1 MNILAHG
8 KAAISHIAPKLG
20 AEILIVALL
29 FVIQAFVGASLRATE
44 GDALILPLDDAYIHF
59 QYARALAEGHPFRY
73 NADQPPTSGATSL
86 LYPPLLA
93 VGYWLGFTGKAL
105 SWWALMLGVLAWYG
119 SARLIV
125 RLVEATKSP
134 YAKWFGLGTALLFI
148 LHGSLAWAFLS
159 GMETGLFIY
168 AMLLTLWHVRA
179 DRSRAALLAGAFT
192 ALIRPEGAVIGLGA
206 ALYVLAG
213 QRRAE
218 IWRTLPYYG
227 LLVAGILAQPLLNF
241 GLTGSPSGSGMQA
254 KSYLYN
260 VPADFGSLLSD
271 VLNTAA
277 RLWAELFTDTELYLT
292 LPFAFIALP
301 FMVYA
306 LWTAFQRRR
315 HISQLIGVW
324 LLGLTAITAL
334 VETAFWQFKRYQQP
348 MIVLLIV
355 LFGYAVAGATR
366 LPLRR
371 AAWVAAVSLTCFSAV
386 LLLNIG
392 TWVRLYAEN
401 AREVAF
407 SQMALARAVS
417 QLPSDA
423 IVGVHDIGVL
433 RYLGNRT
440 TYDVVGLTTPKVAAA
455 WRHGAGAVFEE
466 MYTSPW
472 RPNYFAI
479 YPDARGLTYFEQS
492 GVFGERWAGF
502 PSTYPLINAASATES
517 GQFLYRADWTYAAYA
532 ALPHQPS
539 TLAEIANF
547 QLVDSLN
554 VAHLASEQAHNY
566 QWWQSVR
573 RFGFPTEL
581 YTLDYVACAPPDS
594 ANTACRVTDGGRLLT
609 GGERFTVQV
618 AAERDLLWVM
628 RVHAQHAVSLRLYAD
643 DQPLGVRVVPEIQ
656 GRWLE
661 ISTLVPRAL
670 ITGAALTLRVEVD
683 GVADSGF
690 YMPYYHWFY
699 QGDYQAAADADSGD
713 SLATF
718 AESVALRE
726 AHTTYDAAAQTLTL
740 NMAWSLLA
748 ESPFDAV
755 VFMHLY
761 DEAGMLIEVVQ
772 RDQRVGDGTLPPANW
787 LPERLYRERHTLKLP
802 PDLPSGTYQVA
813 IGLYDPR
820 SLTRYAA
827 QSERADAD
835 QRVFIGT
842 FSIR

>member
-1 MNILAHG
+1 MNILARG
-8 KAAISHIAPKLG
+8 KAAISHIAPRIG
-20 AEILIVALL
+20 AELLIVALL
-29 FVIQAFVGASLRATE
+29 LVVQAFVGASLRATE
-44 GDALILPLDDAYIHF
+44 SDTLILPLDDAYIHF

-93 VGYWLGFTGKAL
+93 VGYRLGFTGEAL

-119 SARLIV
+119 SARLIL
-125 RLVEATKSP
+125 RLVEATNAP
-134 YAKWFGLGTALLFI
+134 YAKWFGLATALLFI

-168 AMLLTLWHVRA
+168 AMLLTLWHVRGEHV
-179 DRSRAALLAGAFT
+179 RAALLAGTFT
-192 ALIRPEGAVIGLGA
+192 ALIRPEGAVIGIGA

-218 IWRTLPYYG
+218 LWRTLPYYA
-227 LLVAGILAQPLLNF
+227 LLAAGILAQPLLNLA
-241 GLTGSPSGSGMQA
+241 LTGSPSGSGMQA

-260 VPADFGSLLSD
+260 VPADFNALLSD

-277 RLWAELFTDTELYLT
+277 RLWVELFTDANLYLT
-292 LPFAFIALP
+292 LPFALLALP
-301 FMVYA
+301 LMVYA
-306 LWTAFQRRR
+306 VWTAFQRQR

-348 MIVLLIV
+348 LIALLIV
-355 LFGYAVAGATR
+355 LFGYTAVGIQHLPQRRPVWFTAGS
-366 LPLRR
+366 LICFI
-371 AAWVAAVSLTCFSAV
+371 AA
-386 LLLNIG
+386 LLLNLN

-407 SQMALARAVS
+407 SQMALARAVAT
-417 QLPSDA
+417 LPPEA
-423 IVGVHDIGVL
+423 IVGVHDIGVV
-433 RYLGNRT
+433 RYVGNRT
-440 TYDVVGLTTPKVAAA
+440 TYDVVGLTTPKAAAA
-455 WRHGAGAVFEE
+455 WRHGAGAVFEA
-466 MYTSPW
+466 MYASPW
-472 RPNYFAI
+472 RPDYFAI

-492 GVFGERWAGF
+492 GVFGERLDSF

-539 TLAEIANF
+539 TLAALANF
-547 QLVDSLN
+547 ILIDNLN
-554 VAHLASEQAHNY
+554 VADLASEAAHNY
-566 QWWQSVR
+566 AWWQSVQ

-581 YTLDYVACAPPDS
+581 YTLDYVACAPPN
-594 ANTACRVTDGGRLLT
+594 AVNTGCRVSDGGRLLT

-618 AAERDLLWVM
+618 ATERDLLWVM
-628 RVHAQHAVSLRLYAD
+628 RVHAQYAVSLRLYAD

-670 ITGAALTLRVEVD
+670 ISRPSLTLRVEVE
-683 GVADSGF
+683 GVQDSGF

-699 QGDYQAAADADSGD
+699 QGDYQAEAEGD

-726 AHTTYDAAAQTLTL
+726 AKTTYDGEARALRL
-740 NMAWSLLA
+740 DLAWSLLA

-755 VFMHLY
+755 VFMHIY
-761 DEAGMLIEVVQ
+761 DEAGVLIEAAQ
-772 RDQRVGDGTLPPANW
+772 RDQRMGDGTLPPANW
-787 LPERLYRERHTLKLP
+787 LPRRLYRERHTLQLP
-802 PDLPSGTYQVA
+802 PDLPSGNYRVA
-813 IGLYDPR
+813 VGLYDPR

-827 QSERADAD
+827 HGEAADAD

-842 FSIR
+842 FSVR

>member
-1 MNILAHG
+1 MNILARG
-8 KAAISHIAPKLG
+8 KAAISRVAPHIG
-20 AEILIVALL
+20 AELLIIALL
-29 FVIQAFVGASLRATE
+29 LVIQAFIGASLRATE
-44 GDALILPLDDAYIHF
+44 SDTLILPLDDAYIHF

-93 VGYWLGFTGKAL
+93 VGYRLGFTGEAL

-119 SARLIV
+119 SARLIL
-125 RLVEATKSP
+125 RLVAATNAP
-134 YAKWFGLGTALLFI
+134 YAKWFGLATALLFI

-168 AMLLTLWHVRA
+168 AMLLTLWHARA
-179 DRSRAALLAGAFT
+179 EHVRAALLAGAFT
-192 ALIRPEGAVIGLGA
+192 ALIRPEGAVIGVGA

-213 QRRAE
+213 QRRTE
-218 IWRTLPYYG
+218 FWRTLPYYA
-227 LLVAGILAQPLLNF
+227 LLAAGIVAQPLLNLA
-241 GLTGSPSGSGMQA
+241 LTGSPSGSGMQA

-277 RLWAELFTDTELYLT
+277 RLWAELFTDINLYVT
-292 LPFAFIALP
+292 LPFALLALP

-306 LWTAFQRRR
+306 LRTAFQRHR

-348 MIVLLIV
+348 LIVLLIV
-355 LFGYAVAGATR
+355 LFGYACAGITR
-366 LPLRR
+366 LFQRR
-371 AAWVAAVSLTCFSAV
+371 AAWFAMGSLTCFIAAV
-386 LLLNIG
+386 LLLNSS

-407 SQMALARAVS
+407 SQMALARAVAT
-417 QLPSDA
+417 LPTEA

-433 RYLGNRT
+433 RYVGNRT
-440 TYDVVGLTTPKVAAA
+440 TYDVVGLTTPKAAAA
-455 WRHGAGAVFEE
+455 WRHGAGAVFEA
-466 MYTSPW
+466 MYGSAW
-472 RPNYFAI
+472 RPDYFAI

-492 GVFGERWAGF
+492 GVFGEILASF

-539 TLAEIANF
+539 TLAALADFTLI
-547 QLVDSLN
+547 DSLN
-554 VAHLASEQAHNY
+554 VADLASEAAHNY
-566 QWWQSVR
+566 AWWQAVR

-581 YTLDYVACAPPDS
+581 YTLNYVACAPPDA
-594 ANTACRVTDGGRLLT
+594 ANASCRVSDGGRLLT
-609 GGERFTVQV
+609 GGERFTIQV
-618 AAERDLLWVM
+618 AAARDLLWVM

-670 ITGAALTLRVEVD
+670 ITGAALTLRVEVE
-683 GVADSGF
+683 GVQDSGF

-699 QGDYQAAADADSGD
+699 QGDYQAEAEGD

-726 AHTTYDAAAQTLTL
+726 ARTTHDAAARTLTL
-740 NMAWSLLA
+740 DLAWSLLA

-761 DEAGMLIEVVQ
+761 DEAGVLIEAAQ

-787 LPERLYRERHTLKLP
+787 LPRRLYRERHTLQLP
-802 PDLPSGTYQVA
+802 PDLPSGNYRVA
-813 IGLYDPR
+813 VGLYDPR

-827 QSERADAD
+827 QSESADAE

-842 FSIR
+842 FSVR